1 MSVAAGSMSSVS
13 DWHPILAAR
22 ERTPGVWTMVDPQ
35 GREYGT
41 ISLVRARPAPEVER
55 ELVYKCVRDETVIG
69 WTRTLR
75 AACDLVHR
83 DFIRAHSP
91 GVRPN
96 TDW

>member
-1 MSVAAGSMSSVS
+1 MS

-22 ERTPGVWTMVDPQ
+22 ERTPAVWTMVDPQ
-35 GREYGT
+35 QRDYGT
-41 ISLVRARPAPEVER
+41 ISLVRARPAPEAER
-55 ELVYKCVRDETVIG
+55 ELVYKCVRDNEVIG

-83 DFIRAHSP
+83 HFITGHSP